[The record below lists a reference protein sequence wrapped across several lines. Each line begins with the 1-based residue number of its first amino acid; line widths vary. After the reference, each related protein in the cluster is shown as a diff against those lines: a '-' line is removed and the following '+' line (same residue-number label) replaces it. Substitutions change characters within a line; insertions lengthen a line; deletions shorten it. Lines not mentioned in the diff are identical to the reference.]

1 MNDTIDD
8 FEINDRLAAH
18 LRRTLHAVVETVT
31 DDLQEFAPLTPTRSS
46 VTRRRRWPA
55 LALAAVLGATTVGLV
70 AWNRL
75 GDPGE
80 IVRIPTE
87 AALMSGTAEGTGEW
101 WLIPS
106 AVVHPS
112 LFSSPCDHIPAA
124 VDFVSAATN
133 KPGLEWNTGG
143 VLYGEAVAA
152 SADFC
157 HNEAS
162 WLANP
167 ARFTMGS
174 TRLGPDN
181 DPDSAWGYFAAFHP
195 TVTQVEVTADDQRP
209 FLVNTVPLPE
219 RRDGPRFAA
228 FTSPPDTRGVTVKL
242 RTADGT
248 TLLEWRVGL
257 DR

>member
-8 FEINDRLAAH
+8 FDIDDRLAAH
-18 LRRTLHAVVETVT
+18 LRRTLRAVAETVT
-31 DDLQEFAPLTPTRSS
+31 DDPQEFAPALARDPSS
-46 VTRRRRWPA
+46 GRRRWPA

-87 AALMSGTAEGTGEW
+87 AALMSGTAEGGGEW

-112 LFSSPCDHIPAA
+112 NFSSPCDHIPAA
-124 VDFVSAATN
+124 VDFVSADTN
-133 KPGLEWNTGG
+133 KRGQEWNTGG
-143 VLYGEAVAA
+143 VVYGEALATQRP
-152 SADFC
+152 FC
-157 HNEAS
+157 ISEAS

-167 ARFTMGS
+167 ARFEMGS

-181 DPDSAWGYFAAFHP
+181 DPGSAWGYYAVFHP
-195 TVTQVEVTADDQRP
+195 TVTQVEVIADKQRP
-209 FLVNTVPLPE
+209 FVVNTVPLAE

-228 FTSPPDTRGVTVKL
+228 FTLAPDTRNVTVKL

-248 TLLEWRVGL
+248 TLLEWPVGPG
-257 DR
+257 R

>member
-8 FEINDRLAAH
+8 FDIDDRLAAH
-18 LRRTLHAVVETVT
+18 LRRTLRAVAETVT
-31 DDLQEFAPLTPTRSS
+31 DDVEEFASAAPARNT
-46 VTRRRRWPA
+46 VTRHRRWPA

-80 IVRIPTE
+80 IVRIPIE
-87 AALMSGTAEGTGEW
+87 AALMSGTAAGGGEW

-112 LFSSPCDHIPAA
+112 NFSSPCDHVLAA

-133 KPGLEWNTGG
+133 KPGQEWNTGG
-143 VLYGEAVAA
+143 VLYGEALAT
-152 SADFC
+152 SGSFC
-157 HNEAS
+157 HSEAS

-181 DPDSAWGYFAAFHP
+181 DPDSAWGYFGAFHP
-195 TVTQVEVTADDQRP
+195 TVTQLEVIADHQRP
-209 FLVNTVPLPE
+209 FVVNTVPLSE

-228 FTSPPDTRGVTVKL
+228 FTLAPDTRNVTVKL

-248 TLLEWRVGL
+248 TLLEWPAGPGR
-257 DR
+257 